1 MYVVS
6 LSFTSKSIINTALRL
21 IIVRPHKTM
30 KHTIQIRNTKGQS
43 RYCSHKEKIISRVC
57 KVHSSRKYYAKP
69 KVRNI
74 TKRQREIGNIEEK
87 IAILQ
92 LKKAKFEEEE
102 RVARAEQNLE
112 SVPESESEHS
122 SMRTI
127 IDLHQDHDDS
137 LLTRA
142 IVC

>member
-1 MYVVS
+1 MQG
-6 LSFTSKSIINTALRL
+6 SFL
-21 IIVRPHKTM
+21 
-30 KHTIQIRNTKGQS
+30 Q
-43 RYCSHKEKIISRVC
+43 
-57 KVHSSRKYYAKP
+57 

-112 SVPESESEHS
+112 SVLESESEHS
-122 SMRTI
+122 SMRAVCA
-127 IDLHQDHDDS
+127 LHQDHDDMDS
-137 LLTRA
+137 LLNQSDSLLNQSDSLLNQSDTDIIIIRSLTTDLKSSKVR
-142 IVC
+142 IIY